1 MKNYAALTFLLTGS
15 FLSLFFFNG
24 QPIAGEIVKNQK
36 SRIQDAWGSGLYH
49 ASRAE
54 RIHKGLD
61 IVAAPGEKISA
72 PFEGQI
78 LRESIPYPDDPSF
91 RGVFI
96 EGTGKWKG
104 YHMKIFYVEGLLSG
118 GVKEGQEIATV
129 QNLTKRYP
137 RITNHIHVEVKK
149 DEAQI
154 DPFDLWQMSF

>member
-1 MKNYAALTFLLTGS
+1 MKIFAALTFLLTGS
-15 FLSLFFFNG
+15 FLSLFFFIG

-49 ASRAE
+49 APRAE

-61 IVAAPGEKISA
+61 IVAALGEKVSA

-78 LRESIPYPDDPSF
+78 ICESIPYPDDPYF

-96 EGTGKWKG
+96 AGTGKWKG

-118 GVKEGQEIATV
+118 GVIEGQEIATV
-129 QNLTKRYP
+129 QDLTKRYP
-137 RITNHIHVEVKK
+137 KIINHVHVEVTK
-149 DEAQI
+149 DDAQI
-154 DPFDLWQMSF
+154 DPFDIWQMSF